1 MDPTQKK
8 EINELAKKIAK
19 NADAG
24 KITTEKLSTSSL
36 VFKRITDGIYRQP
49 SSALR
54 ELISNAYDADATR
67 VVIETDA
74 PRFETII
81 IRDDGIGLTDKA
93 LCWMIKNIGDS
104 PKRDWDG
111 VELGVV
117 KKNNPKLSPGGR
129 KLIGKI
135 GIGLFAVSQLT
146 KGFQLITKT
155 SGSNHRT
162 IADVVLATHS
172 EDDLTSPKARGKKKR
187 PFRTGTVKIWR
198 VPASDK
204 SAHGTEVILRNLL
217 PRVKQELSSR
227 EIWTL
232 CNPDEFKLKD
242 EEGEPHKPPS
252 YHIGCIHKD
261 IQDRISESHRLPW
274 DNQDSPKKKFEKLV
288 QAVMNEYG
296 SSRTNPSLEETFDNY
311 LKLLWTLSL
320 QVPVDY
326 ISKHPFDIT
335 KHDRIKTFKLGNEK
349 KSQAKKI
356 NLLGS
361 KSVRQIMKLTSP
373 ERGRTKKF
381 SVVVDGVELLRPI
394 SFSNLPTTSHAIK
407 NPLLFVGKYI
417 PSLNN
422 IPEEIRGGKLAFE
435 GYLFWN
441 SKIVP
446 KEHIG
451 VLVRIN
457 DASGTLFDET
467 FMKYPT
473 SEQTRLRQI
482 TAEIFINEGLDAAL
496 NIDRE
501 SFNFSH
507 PHYQCISTW
516 VHNSLRQ
523 FATRHKSIGKEIR
536 ERKQKEES
544 IHTLDAFE
552 RFVRK
557 RLRKIKAESDIEL
570 IDVDFVKDPLEIQEM
585 RKAGRLIFDYDRV
598 FAEYSRGTRKT
609 KRQLTEQAQ
618 FEAQVK
624 AVARILGAFEL
635 LDNMSYEQQEA
646 LLSEIVAILSF
657 GDKK

>member
-1 MDPTQKK
+1 MDPTKKK

-24 KITTEKLSTSSL
+24 KITTEELSTSTL

-54 ELISNAYDADATR
+54 EMISNAYDADATR

-74 PRFETII
+74 PRFDKIT
-81 IRDDGIGLTDKA
+81 IRDDGIGITDEA
-93 LCWMIKNIGDS
+93 LCWMIKYIGES
-104 PKRDWDG
+104 PKRSWDG
-111 VELGVV
+111 VKLGVV
-117 KKNNPKLSPGGR
+117 KKDDPKLSPGGR

-146 KGFQLITKT
+146 KQFQIITKT
-155 SGSNHRT
+155 RDSNHRT
-162 IADVVLATHS
+162 IADIVLATHS
-172 EDDLTSPKARGKKKR
+172 EDDIDKPEDKKKKKR
-187 PFRTGTVKIWR
+187 PFKTGTVRIWR
-198 VPASDK
+198 VPAYDK

-217 PRVKQELSSR
+217 PRVRQELSSR
-227 EIWTL
+227 EIWVL
-232 CNPDEFKLKD
+232 CDPEQFILKG
-242 EEGEPHKPPS
+242 EEGELRKPPR

-261 IQDRISESHRLPW
+261 IQDRIQQPPKLPW
-274 DNQDSPKKKFEKLV
+274 DIKDSPKKKFEKLV

-296 SSRTNPSLEETFDNY
+296 LSKTNPSLEETLDNY

-326 ISKHPFDIT
+326 LEKHPFDIT
-335 KHDRIKTFKLGNEK
+335 KHDDIMTFKLGNNK
-349 KSQAKKI
+349 KSQAKEMV
-356 NLLGS
+356 LGS
-361 KSVRQIMKLTSP
+361 KSIRQIMKLTSP
-373 ERGRTKKF
+373 ERGRTQKF
-381 SVVVDGVELLRPI
+381 RVVVDGVELLRPI
-394 SFSNLPTTSHAIK
+394 SFSNMPITSHAISY
-407 NPLLFVGKYI
+407 PLLFVGKDR
-417 PSLNN
+417 PSLDN
-422 IPEEIRGGKLAFE
+422 IPEDIRGGKLAFE

-482 TAEIFINEGLDAAL
+482 TAEIFITEGLDAAL

-501 SFNFSH
+501 SFNFAH
-507 PHYQCISTW
+507 PHYQYVSAW

-523 FATRHKSIGKEIR
+523 FATKHKSIGKDVR
-536 ERKQKEES
+536 ESKQQKEW
-544 IHTLDAFE
+544 IHTMDAFE

-557 RLRKIKAESDIEL
+557 RLQEIRADSDFETMS
-570 IDVDFVKDPLEIQEM
+570 VDFIKEPLDIQQK
-585 RKAGRLIFDYDRV
+585 RKAGKLVFDYNQV
-598 FAEYSRGTRKT
+598 FAEYVHGRRKT
-609 KRQLTEQAQ
+609 AKQLSEQAQ
-618 FEAQVK
+618 FEAKVK
-624 AVARILGAFEL
+624 AIARILDAFEL
-635 LDNMSYEQQEA
+635 FDNMTYERQQS

-657 GDKK
+657 EDKK

>member
-1 MDPTQKK
+1 MDPKQTKL
-8 EINELAKKIAK
+8 INVLARKIAD
-19 NADAG
+19 NANAG
-24 KITTEKLSTSSL
+24 KITTEILSTSTL
-36 VFKRITDGIYRQP
+36 VFKRITDGIYRQS

-67 VVIETDA
+67 VIIETDA
-74 PRFETII
+74 PRFEKII
-81 IRDDGIGLTDKA
+81 IRDDGIGLTDEA
-93 LCWMIKNIGDS
+93 LCWMIKYIGES

-111 VELGVV
+111 VKLGVV
-117 KKNNPKLSPGGR
+117 RKNNPQLSPGGR

-146 KGFQLITKT
+146 KEFQLITKT

-162 IADVVLATHS
+162 IADVLLATHS
-172 EDDLTSPKARGKKKR
+172 EDDLNMPKHKSRKKQ
-187 PFRTGTVKIWR
+187 PFKTGTVKIWR

-227 EIWTL
+227 EIWAL
-232 CNPDEFKLKD
+232 CDPEQFILKD
-242 EEGEPHKPPS
+242 EEGEPRKPPS

-261 IQDRISESHRLPW
+261 IKDHISQSHKLPW
-274 DNQDSPKKKFEKLV
+274 DTQDSPKKKFEKLV
-288 QAVMNEYG
+288 QAVMDEYG
-296 SSRTNPSLEETFDNY
+296 LSKTNPSLEETFDNY

-326 ISKHPFDIT
+326 LEKHPFDIT
-335 KHDRIKTFKLGNEK
+335 KHDGIKTFKLGNEK
-349 KSQAKKI
+349 KSQAKEMS
-356 NLLGS
+356 LGN
-361 KSVRQIMKLTSP
+361 KSIRKIMKFTSP

-381 SVVVDGVELLRPI
+381 RVIVDGIELLRPI
-394 SFSNLPTTSHAIK
+394 SFSNLPKSGHAIEY
-407 NPLLFVGKYI
+407 PLLFVGKDK
-417 PSLNN
+417 PSLGN
-422 IPEEIRGGKLAFE
+422 IPKEIRGGKLSFE

-473 SEQTRLRQI
+473 SEQVRLRQI
-482 TAEIFINEGLDAAL
+482 TAEIFITEGLDAAL

-501 SFNFSH
+501 SFNFAH
-507 PHYQCISTW
+507 PHYQYVSTW

-536 ERKQKEES
+536 ESKQRKES
-544 IHTLDAFE
+544 IQIIDAFE
-552 RFVRK
+552 RFVQK
-557 RLRKIKAESDIEL
+557 LLREIKADSDIEP
-570 IDVDFVKDPLEIQEM
+570 ISVDFIKETLDIQLK
-585 RKAGRLIFDYDRV
+585 RKAGKLVFDYNRV
-598 FAEYSRGTRKT
+598 FAEYVHGRRKT
-609 KRQLTEQAQ
+609 AKQLSEQAQ
-618 FEAQVK
+618 FEAKVK
-624 AVARILGAFEL
+624 AIARILGAYEL
-635 LDNMSYEQQEA
+635 FDNLTYDQQQD
-646 LLSEIVAILSF
+646 LLTEIVAILSF
-657 GDKK
+657 EDKK